1 MNGNKFEIVV
11 SKNKNLDFL
20 LTILKKKKPTNK
32 ISSIL
37 ERRLLPILITIIRYT
52 FDKSAR
58 IKYIYRNSK
67 V

>member
-11 SKNKNLDFL
+11 SKIKNLDFL
-20 LTILKKKKPTNK
+20 LTILKKKTTNK

-37 ERRLLPILITIIRYT
+37 ERRLLPILNTIIRYT

-58 IKYIYRNSK
+58 IKYLYRNSK